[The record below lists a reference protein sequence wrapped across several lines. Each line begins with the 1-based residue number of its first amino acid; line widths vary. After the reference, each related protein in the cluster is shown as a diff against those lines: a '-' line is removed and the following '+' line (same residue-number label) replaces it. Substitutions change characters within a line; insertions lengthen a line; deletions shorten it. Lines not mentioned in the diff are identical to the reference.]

1 MAAVTRLPEQR
12 AAGIS
17 AREVF
22 SNVHTMRAMIGGAV
36 AFAIVMGI
44 GVVSMREPIASVMT
58 SNLPPRIS
66 GD

>member
-1 MAAVTRLPEQR
+1 MAAVTRLSGQR

-17 AREVF
+17 AREVV
-22 SNVHTMRAMIGGAV
+22 SYAHLMRTMIGGAV
-36 AFAIVMGI
+36 AFAIVMAI

-66 GD
+66 GN